1 MPCCKKPANTPVE
14 AAWQYNL
21 HRLMRCGVS
30 LFLLVWVSLVYADSI
45 AVNKASVRVNEDSY
59 QLAAEFNIHLNSVVE
74 QALSH
79 GVAIYF
85 VSEFNVTRS
94 RWYWLDEEIVKSEHI
109 IKLSYNVLTR
119 QYRISHGALYQNF
132 PTLEDALRVM
142 QRQSSPPIAMDSFAK
157 SGNYLAG
164 ARLRLDI
171 DQLPKL
177 LQVNALT
184 SKDWELD
191 SNWYHWV
198 IRPDEIAAR
207 QSKEVAR

>member
-1 MPCCKKPANTPVE
+1 M
-14 AAWQYNL
+14 WL
-21 HRLMRCGVS
+21 LLLLWGS
-30 LFLLVWVSLVYADSI
+30 LTYADSI
-45 AVNKASVRVNEDSY
+45 SVNKADVRVSEDSY
-59 QLAAEFNIHLNSVVE
+59 QLAAEFNIRLNSVVE

-85 VSEFNVTRS
+85 VSEFSVTRS

-109 IKLSYNVLTR
+109 IKLSYNVLTG

-142 QRQSSPPIAMDSFAK
+142 QRQSSPAIAMDSFKK

-191 SNWYHWV
+191 SNWYRWV
-198 IRPDEIAAR
+198 IRPDDIAAR
-207 QSKEVAR
+207 QPSEGVR

>member
-1 MPCCKKPANTPVE
+1 MPCCKKTANSRFG
-14 AAWQYNL
+14 AGCQRSL
-21 HRLMRCGVS
+21 HRLARCGLWLLLLLWGS
-30 LFLLVWVSLVYADSI
+30 LTYADSI
-45 AVNKASVRVNEDSY
+45 SVNKADVRVSEDSY
-59 QLAAEFNIHLNSVVE
+59 QLAAEFNVRLNSVVE

-94 RWYWLDEEIVKSEHI
+94 RWYWLDEEIVKSEHV
-109 IKLSYNVLTR
+109 IKLSYNVLAR
-119 QYRISHGALYQNF
+119 QYRISHGTLYQNF
-132 PTLEDALRVM
+132 PTLEEALRVM
-142 QRQSSPPIAMDSFAK
+142 QRQSSPTIAMDSFKK

-171 DQLPKL
+171 EQLPKL

-191 SNWYHWV
+191 SNWYRWV

-207 QSKEVAR
+207 QNKEAPR